1 MEVTEALRTSIL
13 EPHDH
18 LQINQVRALGRSVHA
33 TQITRFGR
41 NAGGQ
46 VGGRRST
53 ISADIAP
60 VLATIVIAAGDRD
73 PARQARAGCLPK

>member
-1 MEVTEALRTSIL
+1 MEVIEALRTSIL

-18 LQINQVRALGRSVHA
+18 LRINHVRALGRSVHA

-53 ISADIAP
+53 ISAG
-60 VLATIVIAAGDRD
+60 L
-73 PARQARAGCLPK
+73 RACRHR

>member
-1 MEVTEALRTSIL
+1 MEVTEALRTSIV

-18 LQINQVRALGRSVHA
+18 LHINHVRAFGRSVLA

-41 NAGGQ
+41 NARGQ

-53 ISADIAP
+53 ISAPRVFSDFLHHSA
-60 VLATIVIAAGDRD
+60 
-73 PARQARAGCLPK
+73 

>member
-18 LQINQVRALGRSVHA
+18 LHIDHVRAFGRSVLA

-53 ISADIAP
+53 S
-60 VLATIVIAAGDRD
+60 LAD
-73 PARQARAGCLPK
+73 PARPNPRS

>member
-1 MEVTEALRTSIL
+1 MEVTDALRTSIL

-18 LQINQVRALGRSVHA
+18 LHINHVRAFGRSVHA

-41 NAGGQ
+41 NARGQ

-53 ISADIAP
+53 ISAP
-60 VLATIVIAAGDRD
+60 
-73 PARQARAGCLPK
+73 RAFSPTSFITQLDASCDCNPLTVG

>member
-1 MEVTEALRTSIL
+1 MEVTEALRTSIV

-18 LQINQVRALGRSVHA
+18 LHINHVRAFGRSVLA

-41 NAGGQ
+41 NARGQ

-53 ISADIAP
+53 ISAPRVFSDFLSSLSVMP
-60 VLATIVIAAGDRD
+60 VVTATR
-73 PARQARAGCLPK
+73 

>member
-18 LQINQVRALGRSVHA
+18 LHINQVRALGRSVHA

-41 NAGGQ
+41 DASGQ
-46 VGGRRST
+46 VGGQA
-53 ISADIAP
+53 ADQ
-60 VLATIVIAAGDRD
+60 LGGYLRG
-73 PARQARAGCLPK
+73 RARAQVALRDGLSR